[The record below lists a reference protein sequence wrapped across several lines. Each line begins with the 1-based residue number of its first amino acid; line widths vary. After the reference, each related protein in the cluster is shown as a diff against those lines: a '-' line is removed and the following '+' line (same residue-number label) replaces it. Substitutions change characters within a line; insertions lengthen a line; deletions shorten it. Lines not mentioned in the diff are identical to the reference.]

1 MRVNT
6 GFMKHIILYISRMET
21 VVRLCKQCSKL
32 INPEKGRKDR
42 VFCDENC
49 KNKFHNTQTFL
60 EEKEIKRIQLL
71 LKKNRRVL
79 KKMFAR
85 PDRDEVKKER
95 LLKAG
100 FDFNYH
106 THFVTSKIKRNQFI
120 FCFDYGYR
128 TVSEE
133 TFKIVKAFD
142 HKED

>member
-1 MRVNT
+1 M
-6 GFMKHIILYISRMET
+6 MA
-21 VVRLCKQCSKL
+21 RLCKQCSKP
-32 INPEKGRKDR
+32 IDPVKGRKDR

-49 KNKFHNTQTFL
+49 KNKFHNTQTYL
-60 EEKEIKRIQLL
+60 EEQEIKRIQLL

-85 PDRDEVKKER
+85 PDRDEIKKER
-95 LLKAG
+95 LLKEG
-100 FDFNYH
+100 FDFDYH
-106 THFVTSKIKRNQFI
+106 THFVTSKIKKNQFT

-128 TVSEE
+128 AVSEL